1 MGISKELLG
10 LNATFAALASAS
22 LFGTVDYVV
31 GQHEIDM
38 NVYHAQEEHVI
49 FPHAENPDTLR
60 KHLQKDFEG
69 RGLRD
74 FIITTGSLLALRAV
88 LFEFGEPTTPS
99 LKDYEE
105 SYE

>member
-10 LNATFAALASAS
+10 LNTTFAVLASAS
-22 LFGTVDYVV
+22 LFGAFDLAV

-38 NVYHAQEEHVI
+38 KVYHAQEEHRI
-49 FPHAENPDTLR
+49 FPQGEDPDIL
-60 KHLQKDFEG
+60 KKQLQKDFEG

-74 FIITTGSLLALRAV
+74 IIIATGSLLALRAV
-88 LFEFGEPTTPS
+88 LFEFGDPVTS
-99 LKDYEE
+99 FQKDYEE